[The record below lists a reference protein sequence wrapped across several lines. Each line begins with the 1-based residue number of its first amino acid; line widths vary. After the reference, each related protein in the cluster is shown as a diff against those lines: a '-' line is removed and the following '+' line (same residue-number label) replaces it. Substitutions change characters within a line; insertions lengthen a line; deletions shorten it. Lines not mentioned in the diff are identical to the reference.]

1 MNLQIPSSLLND
13 HEVIRATLKRAMRE
27 PGATGDSAR
36 RVMQILDG
44 HMMREE
50 KFAFRPLS
58 LLPALARGEMPVAAL
73 ADALHLVE
81 GLRKEIEQMRTEH
94 RLISDALRRLAQDAE
109 GEGKG
114 DYVSLAQDLLKHQ
127 HLEEEIIY
135 PAALLVGLVAL
146 REQIE
151 TAAVAAA

>member
-1 MNLQIPSSLLND
+1 MNLQIPTSLLND
-13 HEVIRATLKRAMRE
+13 HEVIRSTLKRAMRE
-27 PGATGDSAR
+27 PGATGEAAR

-58 LLPALARGEMPVAAL
+58 LLPVLARGETPAAL
-73 ADALHLVE
+73 GEALKLTEALKHEVA
-81 GLRKEIEQMRTEH
+81 QMREEH
-94 RLISDALRRLAQDAE
+94 RQISDALRKLAQDAE

-114 DYVSLAQDLLKHQ
+114 EYVALAQELLQHQ

-135 PAALLVGLVAL
+135 PAALLVGEFAK
-146 REQIE
+146 RIRKEPD
-151 TAAVAAA
+151 APAGA

>member
-1 MNLQIPSSLLND
+1 MNLQIPSSLLNE

-27 PGATGDSAR
+27 PGATGESAR

-58 LLPALARGEMPVAAL
+58 LLPALARGETPAAL
-73 ADALHLVE
+73 ADALRLVE
-81 GLRKEIEQMRTEH
+81 GLAKQIEQMRAEH
-94 RLISDALRRLAQDAE
+94 RLISDALRRLAQDAQ

-114 DYVSLAQDLLKHQ
+114 DYVDLAQELLKHQ
-127 HLEEEIIY
+127 HLEEEVIY
-135 PAALLVGLVAL
+135 PAALVVGELAK
-146 REQIE
+146 RIRPQP
-151 TAAVAAA
+151 AAAEAA